1 MKKLIRFCTYSLTLL
16 MFCLVIG
23 GAGVIYVFY
32 QYGRGLPDYQ
42 QLASYEPPVVT
53 RLYANDGR
61 LFAEYAYEKRV
72 FIPIEA
78 IPKRIIN
85 TFLAAEDK
93 NFYHHFG
100 LDFGGILRA
109 AIMNIKR
116 AQDNKRPMGASTI
129 TQQVAKNFLLNS
141 IAHETSLKRK
151 IKEAILA
158 FRIEW
163 TYSKNHILELYL
175 NEIYLGRSSYGVAS
189 AALNYFNKSLDE
201 LTIAEAA
208 FLAGLPKAPSRY
220 NPRRHPELAKARRDW
235 VIGRMQA
242 EGVITH
248 KEAQEAISQP
258 LVLKKRDHMEVV
270 HADYFAEEVRRDL
283 FKRYG
288 AHGLYKD
295 GLTVRTTLDPQ
306 LQNLAEKTLR
316 EGLETYDKR
325 HGWRGPVAHIK
336 LVKSTADAWGN
347 QLNTVPLPPGTDHWS
362 LAIVLKLDA
371 QAAHIGFADG
381 SMGKIPLA
389 GLKWAQKYIDAET
402 RGPVVQKPRDVLS
415 VGDVVLVDISDESE
429 QEAIKSYRLCQ
440 LPKVS
445 GAIVVMD
452 PHTGRVL
459 GMSGGYNFDL
469 SQYNR
474 ATQAQ
479 RQSGSAFKPFV
490 YLAALEK
497 GLGPSTKIMDAPI
510 AIHMGYGLGI
520 WKPTNY
526 EDKFFG
532 PTTLRVALEKS
543 RNIPAVRLIHE
554 LVGIVRVIEIAK
566 RLGVVDEMPKQLATV
581 LGTEETTP
589 LRLAAAYAMIANGGK
604 WVTPTLIERLQ
615 DRKGKTIWSHQ
626 TRELQGEALYSWMYQ
641 DVPPVIDIR
650 KEVIDPAIAYQIV
663 AILQGAITHGTGRTV
678 RRIMER
684 DIPLAGKTGSTN
696 EHFDA
701 WFVGFSPDLLVCVYV
716 GFDGPRTLGPKEGGA
731 KVASPIF
738 AHFMKEALAD
748 RPAVPFRVPPGIRL
762 VKVDRISGMKT
773 KGEGPNVII
782 EAFRQNQIPDGS
794 VANIKAESKTLPDG
808 VRETVTV
815 INPVTGTGG
824 IY

>member
-1 MKKLIRFCTYSLTLL
+1 MKKLVRFCAYSLSLL
-16 MFCLVIG
+16 LFCLIIG
-23 GAGVIYVFY
+23 GAGVVYVFY

-42 QLASYEPPVVT
+42 QLATYEPPVMT
-53 RLYANDGR
+53 RLYAGDGR

-72 FIPIEA
+72 FIPFEA
-78 IPKRIIN
+78 IPKRIVQ
-85 TFLAAEDK
+85 TFLVAEDK

-116 AQDNKRPMGASTI
+116 AQDNLRPMGASTI

-141 IAHETSLKRK
+141 IARETSLTRK

-158 FRIEW
+158 FRIEL
-163 TYSKNHILELYL
+163 TYSKDHILELYL
-175 NEIYLGRSSYGVAS
+175 NEIYLGRGSYGIAS

-220 NPRRHPELAKARRDW
+220 NPLRYPKLAKIRRDW
-235 VIGRMQA
+235 VIGRMED
-242 EGVITH
+242 EGLITG

-258 LVLKKRDHMEVV
+258 IVLKKRGQAQVV
-270 HADYFAEEVRRDL
+270 RADYFAEEVRRDL

-288 AHGLYKD
+288 AHALYED
-295 GLTVRTTLDPQ
+295 GLTVRTTLDPR
-306 LQNLAEKTLR
+306 LQNLAEKALR

-325 HGWRGPVAHIK
+325 HGWRGPVTH
-336 LVKSTADAWGN
+336 LPFGKSIPDSWID
-347 QLNTVPLPPGTDHWS
+347 QLNTVPLPIGVGHWT
-362 LAIVLKLDA
+362 LAVVLKLDA
-371 QAAHIGFADG
+371 QAARIGFAGG
-381 SMGKIPLA
+381 SKGKIPLA
-389 GLKWAQKYIDAET
+389 ELKWARKYIDAENL
-402 RGPVVQKPRDVLS
+402 GPMVQKPRDVLK
-415 VGDVVLVDISDESE
+415 VGDVVLVDELEESE
-429 QEAIKSYRLCQ
+429 TYRLCQ

-459 GMSGGYNFDL
+459 GMSGGYSFAL

-474 ATQAQ
+474 ATQAY
-479 RQSGSAFKPFV
+479 RQPGSAFKTFA
-490 YLAALEK
+490 YLAAFEK
-497 GLGPSTKIMDAPI
+497 GFGPSTKVVDAPF
-510 AIHMGYGLGI
+510 AINLGYGLGV

-532 PTTLRVALEKS
+532 PTTLRVGLEKS
-543 RNIPAVRLIHE
+543 RNLATIRLIHE
-554 LVGIVRVIEIAK
+554 LVGIVKVIEVAK
-566 RLGVVDEMPKQLATV
+566 RLSVVDEMPKQLATV
-581 LGTEETTP
+581 LGTEGTTP
-589 LRLAAAYAMIANGGK
+589 LRMAAAYSMIANGGK

-626 TRELQGEALYSWMYQ
+626 TRELQGASLYSWMYQ
-641 DVPPVIDIR
+641 EVPPLVDVR
-650 KEVIDPAIAYQIV
+650 KDVIDPAIAYQIV
-663 AILQGAITHGTGRTV
+663 SILQGAITHGTGRTV
-678 RRIMER
+678 RRIMDR
-684 DIPLAGKTGSTN
+684 DVPLAGKTGSTN
-696 EHFDA
+696 DHFDS

-716 GFDGPRTLGPKEGGA
+716 GFDGPRTLGIKEGGA

-738 AHFMKEALAD
+738 AHFMKEALKD
-748 RPAVPFRVPPGIRL
+748 MPAVPFRVPPGVRL
-762 VKVDRISGMKT
+762 VKVDRISGKKT

-782 EAFRQNQIPDGS
+782 EAFRDNQIPEGS
-794 VANIKAESKTLPDG
+794 VANATQESGTLPDG
-808 VRETVTV
+808 VRESVTV
-815 INPVTGTGG
+815 ITPVTGTGG